1 MPGHGG
7 LSSGDSQA
15 VGRQA
20 LEQPLPQSK
29 AKVPSSGVGT
39 GWGGGLE
46 AGRVLELRVGAR
58 GAWPCASE
66 ANREPTAF
74 TWAGISLTRLSQNG
88 RGMAALEGA

>member
-1 MPGHGG
+1 M
-7 LSSGDSQA
+7 
-15 VGRQA
+15 GRQA

-46 AGRVLELRVGAR
+46 AGRVIVLRVGAP

-66 ANREPTAF
+66 ASREPTAF
-74 TWAGISLTRLSQNG
+74 TWAGIGLTRLSQNG
-88 RGMAALEGA
+88 HRMAAFEGA